1 MGKLLE
7 DGLFAANCSKN
18 SAFKRMEFTARNATG
33 DITMARRYQIIDVAG
48 QPVANE
54 TFGLGAIT
62 YTFKAS
68 GATGYQI
75 NIGADHETTTHNII
89 TQINLD
95 RVAVGCSAYALGKAT
110 YIMLIENVAG
120 DAPLI
125 TELGTK
131 IVKVIATWRYDVA
144 DEDLADTDYFLV
156 DNTVDTA
163 AVPIELSEQ
172 NAGTKNNFLY

>member
-18 SAFKRMEFTARNATG
+18 SAFKRVEFTAHNATG
-33 DITMARRYQIIDVAG
+33 DITMARRYQIINIAG

-54 TFGLGAIT
+54 TFGLGTIT

-75 NIGADHETTTHNII
+75 NIGADHEATTINII
-89 TQINLD
+89 AQINLD
-95 RVAVGCSAYALGKAT
+95 RVAIGCSAYALGKAT

-131 IVKVIATWRYDVA
+131 IVKVLGSWRYDVA
-144 DEDLADTDYFLV
+144 DEDLADTDFFEV

-163 AVPIELSEQ
+163 TIPVTLSEQ
-172 NAGTKNNFLY
+172 NAGTKDNFLY